1 MQTIVSITSQ
11 GQLTIPQGV
20 LRALGVKRPTKATID
35 VQKGKLI
42 VKPKKDFW
50 SLGGSL
56 RSSVSLSDQK
66 LRTARKHFETSWA
79 EQ

>member
-20 LRALGVKRPTKATID
+20 LRALGVKRPTKATLD
-35 VQKGKLI
+35 VQKGKL
-42 VKPKKDFW
+42 VVQLKKDFW

-56 RSSVSLSDQK
+56 RSSVSLSDRE
-66 LRTARKHFETSWA
+66 LRAARKQFETSWA